1 MAKKVRIVLHSSG
14 AKAVLTQGDVQAEL
28 MKLGKTIADK
38 ANAQSSPD
46 EMRNYP
52 FTAVDDSTAKR
63 ARTRVLASNPHG
75 IRAQNRLTNNLR

>member
-28 MKLGKTIADK
+28 MKYGEGIAAK

-46 EMRNYP
+46 EMTNFP
-52 FTAVDDSTAKR
+52 FTAVNDSTAKR
-63 ARTRVLASNPHG
+63 ARVRVLASNPHG
-75 IRAQNRLTNNLR
+75 IRAQERLTNNLR

>member
-1 MAKKVRIVLHSSG
+1 MANKVRIVLHSSG
-14 AKAVLTQGDVQAEL
+14 AKAVLSKRDVQAEL
-28 MKLGKTIADK
+28 YKLGKTIADK